1 MLSLILIFTAMSMP
15 STVFILTGFMKTI
28 PYDLEDSGRIDGA
41 NEWIIYKDIIMPLT
55 APSIALVTIYN
66 AVPLMT
72 AGALK

>member
-1 MLSLILIFTAMSMP
+1 MIWKIQGGLTVPMSGS
-15 STVFILTGFMKTI
+15 ST
-28 PYDLEDSGRIDGA
+28 
-41 NEWIIYKDIIMPLT
+41 YKDIIMPLT